1 MTEEEFNALVD
12 RRLDLI
18 REVLITKGKEY
29 RRNND
34 PLHNFNVASRINN
47 TTREKALWGFA
58 LKHYVSFLDML
69 DDIEKN
75 KLPKK
80 EYVEEKIGDLINYLI
95 LCEASIKDRM
105 INDSRSLFDIL
116 EDQNNI
122 FKWTTPINPTR

>member
-1 MTEEEFNALVD
+1 MTEQEFDALVQ
-12 RRLDLI
+12 RRLDLT

-29 RRNND
+29 RRNSD
-34 PLHNFNVASRINN
+34 PLHNFNVASKLNN

-58 LKHYVSFLDML
+58 TKHLVSFLDML

-80 EYVEEKIGDLINYLI
+80 EYVDEKIGDLINYLI

-105 INDSRSLFDIL
+105 INDSMSLFDVVMNN
-116 EDQNNI
+116 QNFTWKN
-122 FKWTTPINPTR
+122 PIQ

>member
-1 MTEEEFNALVD
+1 MTEQEFDALVEK
-12 RRLDLI
+12 RLDLT

-29 RRNND
+29 RRNSD
-34 PLHNFNVASRINN
+34 PLHNFNVASKLNN

-58 LKHYVSFLDML
+58 TKHLVSFLDML
-69 DDIEKN
+69 DDIENN

-105 INDSRSLFDIL
+105 INDSRSLFDIVA
-116 EDQNNI
+116 DHNAVFGWKKIQ
-122 FKWTTPINPTR
+122 

>member
-29 RRNND
+29 RRNSD
-34 PLHNFNVASRINN
+34 PLHNFNVASRVNN

-80 EYVEEKIGDLINYLI
+80 EYVEEKIGDLINYLV

>member
-80 EYVEEKIGDLINYLI
+80 EYVEEKIGDLINYLV

>member
-29 RRNND
+29 RRNSD
-34 PLHNFNVASRINN
+34 PLHNFNVASRVNN